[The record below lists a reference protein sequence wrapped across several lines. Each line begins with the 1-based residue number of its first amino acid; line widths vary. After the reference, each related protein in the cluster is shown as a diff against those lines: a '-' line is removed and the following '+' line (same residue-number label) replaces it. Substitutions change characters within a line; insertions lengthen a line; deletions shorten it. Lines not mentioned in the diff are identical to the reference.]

1 MIEWLAD
8 NGYRAEAATGLDI
21 ASRIDQPLGCGAFGC
36 VFKTSDPKWVL
47 KVTDD
52 PDEGPLMASI
62 IALRRKHGGGS
73 GYGPNVHLPGIVFVR
88 NLFQAFWEEE
98 EPIYVIVREEVKPWE
113 SYDWHRMVYYDAERV
128 EVDGDKEL
136 LYADPVPAPPDIRGL
151 TSMTIVQEYAKK
163 FNRVESEQAKEAALL
178 KYVEWLEIAG
188 EELPLVSESMLELFD
203 NEIVLEDVHEANL
216 GYARVNW
223 GPKYRQPGRVIIH
236 DVGMSETP
244 FRPRFRHLNPVESDA
259 SFGIGRYT
267 WMPLDQ
273 VLAWEP
279 IAAELGVSKIARSK
293 DGFTRAYETAT
304 FPEGLSP
311 YWLDKRERFIARHVA
326 QAKANGEPWF
336 RKGMPTRR
344 HLALIMWGYS
354 PQPSKLPRPGNRGR
368 ELRANPIR
376 PNPTHDAPDWLRFA
390 VERAE
395 PRIVKLHGRQMLP
408 ESWDMF
414 GCGGFGCVLPT
425 RKPGWV
431 CKVSIEGSEAFFAR
445 AQAKLDLYPPGVC
458 RYMEP
463 IEVET
468 GKGPVWI
475 MWRQAI
481 ESENFRDW
489 RDSHRTP
496 PDLEAKIEALEWN
509 EETSKS
515 AFMRKFKAGQKLR
528 EDWEREQGTDAY
540 EILEALQQQ
549 GLRVAAT
556 FSWFCENVDDRPYV
570 FAKMLA
576 DRAEPAKAIFEPSH
590 DRLYWHYT
598 SKEIPRDD
606 HLLDAAVGL
615 LGFRYH
621 LAQLEG
627 HKLMGPLAAA
637 LKAYLDKGLLLADAQ
652 PDNIA
657 MVGGV
662 WTLFDAGFTV
672 PVSTRWNAMWLDVD
686 PQTDRWFGNKRWD
699 LWNEL
704 RKVSGS
710 PGYVPNPLYR

>member
-1 MIEWLAD
+1 
-8 NGYRAEAATGLDI
+8 
-21 ASRIDQPLGCGAFGC
+21 
-36 VFKTSDPKWVL
+36 
-47 KVTDD
+47 
-52 PDEGPLMASI
+52 MASI
-62 IALRRKHGGGS
+62 IALRKKHGGGT
-73 GYGPNVHLPGIVFVR
+73 GYGPNVHLPGIVFIR
-88 NLFQAFWEEE
+88 NLYQAFWDEL
-98 EPIYVIVREEVKPWE
+98 EPIYVIVREEVKPWQ
-113 SYDWHRMVYYDAERV
+113 SHDWHRMTYYDAETV
-128 EVDGDKEL
+128 NVDGEREL
-136 LYADPVPAPPDIRGL
+136 LYADPNPAPPGVRGL

-163 FNRVESEQAKEAALL
+163 FNRVESARSKEAALL

-188 EELPLVSESMLELFD
+188 NELPLVSEAMLELFD

-244 FRPRFRHLNPVESDA
+244 FRPRFRRLNPVGDA

-279 IAAELGVSKIARSK
+279 IAAELGVSRIARSK
-293 DGFTRAYETAT
+293 DGFTRAYEAAAI
-304 FPEGLSP
+304 PEDMSL
-311 YWLDKRERFIARHVA
+311 YWRDKRERFIARHVV
-326 QAKANGEPWF
+326 QAEANGEPWF

-368 ELRANPIR
+368 ELRANRKELLDEWHRIAAWRMLGLSRQPI
-376 PNPTHDAPDWLRFA
+376 PVVHPKSNPVHDAPDWLRFA
-390 VERAE
+390 IERAE
-395 PRIVKLHGRQMLP
+395 PRIVKLHGRHQLP

-431 CKVSIEGSEAFFAR
+431 CKVTIEGSEAFFAR

-458 RYMEP
+458 RYLEP
-463 IEVET
+463 IKVET

-481 ESENFRDW
+481 QGDNFRDW
-489 RDSHRTP
+489 RDKHRTP
-496 PDLEAKIEALEWN
+496 RDIIEKIDDAMFS
-509 EETSKS
+509 EETGSTY
-515 AFMRKFKAGQKLR
+515 MRKVKAAEKLKSEWR
-528 EDWEREQGTDAY
+528 RQQGTDAY
-540 EILEALQQQ
+540 EILKALQGQ

-570 FAKMLA
+570 FARMLA

-606 HLLDAAVGL
+606 HLLDAAVGV
-615 LGFRYH
+615 LGYRYH
-621 LAQLEG
+621 LGQLEG

-657 MVGGV
+657 RVNGV

-699 LWNEL
+699 VWNEL

-710 PGYVPNPLYR
+710 PGYIPNPRCR